1 MPRTY
6 LRRNAFD
13 SESLM
18 DALNWS
24 ILAVL
29 QKDARVSMA
38 ELGRHVGLSP
48 PAAAER
54 VRRLE
59 DAGIIKGYRAV
70 VDPRALGRNVLA
82 FLRISAIGNVKERV
96 FEVVRQ
102 MPEIL
107 ECHRGSGN
115 ECFILKVSVKSVD
128 HLEAVTDRFA
138 EFGMLTTSI
147 VLSSFLTSRTIDELS

>member
-1 MPRTY
+1 M
-6 LRRNAFD
+6 D
-13 SESLM
+13 SV
-18 DALNWS
+18 NWS

-29 QKDARVSMA
+29 QEDARVSIA
-38 ELGRHVGLSP
+38 ELGRRVGLSP

-82 FLRISAIGNVKERV
+82 FLRISAIGNVKEKV
-96 FEVVRQ
+96 IEVVRQ

-128 HLEAVTDRFA
+128 HLEAVTDRFT

-147 VLSSFLTSRTIDELS
+147 VLSSFLTSRTIDELP